1 MKSEII
7 KQMKNTII
15 LFLVCVSVLSYSQPV
30 NKYITEENV
39 TRIIKTLAADN
50 MMGRSAIRPEHIDK
64 AAAFIESE
72 FKSIGLGQLQ
82 GLKSFRQEFTKSRIL
97 PVSQHVTIDGKPI
110 ASENVLIIAEK
121 SELSQ
126 STGLSI
132 RQIAFDSTASNKDQ
146 YFFDKAFALIRDTSS
161 MLVLIDDR
169 FQNNFQELK
178 GYFQGRFT
186 NNRKYTKV
194 FVTGATEANQYS
206 IKATQKIE
214 SIKMANVVGILPG
227 KSKPDEMVV
236 FSGHYDHIG
245 IEKPINGDSIANGA
259 DDDASG
265 TTAVIELARY
275 FKKIKNNE
283 RTLIF
288 VAFTAEEIGGFGSKY
303 FSEQLNPDKV
313 VAMFNIEMIGK
324 PSKWGQ
330 NFAFITGYDRSDFGE
345 ILQKNLTG
353 TKFEFRADPYPEQN
367 LFYRSDNATL
377 ARLGVPAHTISTDE
391 IDIDKFY
398 HTVDDEFETL
408 NMENLTATIRA
419 IALSAKSIV
428 AGKDT
433 PKRIDKA
440 TVK

>member
-1 MKSEII
+1 
-7 KQMKNTII
+7 MKNTII

-313 VAMFNIEMIGK
+313 AAMFNIEMIGK

>member
-1 MKSEII
+1 
-7 KQMKNTII
+7 MKNTII

-178 GYFQGRFT
+178 GYFLGRFT

>member
-1 MKSEII
+1 MKKIGF
-7 KQMKNTII
+7 I
-15 LFLVCVSVLSYSQPV
+15 LLFGLVSVNTFGQSVDKL
-30 NKYITEENV
+30 ITQKNV
-39 TRIIKTLAADN
+39 THIIKTLTADD
-50 MMGRSAIRPEHIDK
+50 MMGRSASRPEHIEK
-64 AAAFIESE
+64 ATVFIENE
-72 FKSIGLGQLQ
+72 FKKIGLAKLQ
-82 GLKSFRQEFTKSRIL
+82 GLTTYRQEFTKSRIS
-97 PVSQHVTIDGKPI
+97 PVSQQVTIDGKQLAP
-110 ASENVLIIAEK
+110 ENALIITEK
-121 SELSQ
+121 PELSLNA
-126 STGLSI
+126 GLPI
-132 RQIAFDSTASNKDQ
+132 KQIAFDSTSQNKDQ

-161 MLVLIDDR
+161 MLVLIDSR
-169 FQNNFQELK
+169 FQHNFQELK

-186 NNRKYTKV
+186 NNRKYVKV
-194 FVTGATEANQYS
+194 FVTGVTEANQYT

-214 SIKMANVVGILPG
+214 SVKMANVVGILPG
-227 KSKPDEMVV
+227 KSKPDEMVI
-236 FSGHYDHIG
+236 FAGHYDHIG
-245 IEKPINGDSIANGA
+245 IRPAVAGDSIANGA

-303 FSEQLNPDKV
+303 FSEHLDPDKV

-330 NFAFITGYDRSDFGE
+330 NYAFITGYERSDFGE

-353 TKFEFRADPYPEQN
+353 TKFEFRPDPYPQQN

-377 ARLGVPAHTISTDE
+377 ARLGVPAHSISTDE
-391 IDIDKFY
+391 IDIDKYY

-428 AGKDT
+428 AGVDT

-440 TVK
+440 TVR